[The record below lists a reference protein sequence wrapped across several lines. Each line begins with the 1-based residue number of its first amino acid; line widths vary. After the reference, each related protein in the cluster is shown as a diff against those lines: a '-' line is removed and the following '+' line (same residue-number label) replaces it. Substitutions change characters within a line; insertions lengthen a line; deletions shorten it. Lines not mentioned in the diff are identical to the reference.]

1 MEDTPPTNFANFFFI
16 FFLMEPS
23 PYMISCLGFP
33 ILLWEVTGRWH
44 CIKSHSDAN
53 FFESKLLTSC
63 ADLLMISHICKCMTH
78 VKSQT
83 TALSSNN
90 ISFRDNHSKVQKY
103 EEEQTEP
110 VLTQPLSTKK
120 LHLHLQQLYYPTE
133 SKTSEWRISIWKLTT
148 NASTAVNQCENK
160 DYCVAVKMPRR
171 SIGLGMIQFLAVAAF
186 LNSLEALGQSNE
198 LQVRCVNLSCD
209 SIVIFWQSNCAGC
222 RGKSPV
228 WDGVQRKHSTK
239 VIVFIFFGVG
249 RPQSSASR
257 VLTWI
262 QCKFRKHCFV
272 RYGTCWTIALK
283 DLEAGCK
290 NLDDEVQSRQEEW
303 RYLLRRWCGCECAQK
318 QLKFSKINIKKP
330 VQN

>member
-23 PYMISCLGFP
+23 PYIISCLGFP

-160 DYCVAVKMPRR
+160 GYCVAVKMPRR
-171 SIGLGMIQFLAVAAF
+171 SIGLGIIQFLAVAAF

-198 LQVRCVNLSCD
+198 LQVRCVNLS
-209 SIVIFWQSNCAGC
+209 
-222 RGKSPV
+222 
-228 WDGVQRKHSTK
+228 
-239 VIVFIFFGVG
+239 
-249 RPQSSASR
+249 
-257 VLTWI
+257 
-262 QCKFRKHCFV
+262 
-272 RYGTCWTIALK
+272 WTPL
-283 DLEAGCK
+283 
-290 NLDDEVQSRQEEW
+290 
-303 RYLLRRWCGCECAQK
+303 
-318 QLKFSKINIKKP
+318 
-330 VQN
+330 